1 MTDFSPDS
9 LMMAEAIAT
18 RLCHD
23 LAGPI
28 SSCGNGVELLA
39 TEKDPAMQ
47 EQARELLLMS
57 AQEGITRLQFF
68 RTTFGQLK
76 DIKTADVEETR
87 LMAQEFFRRGTV
99 KLDWPQE
106 GAGFE
111 KDMPNA
117 LRQVLCGSVLFMA
130 GLLAYGG
137 KLSVRLQG
145 MTLSIT
151 GTAKRIKDDKPALAA
166 INGQAEAGSA
176 LTPYNVIP
184 HFVQGVAQ
192 KSGIGLACAVR
203 AGEAETAVELTAE
216 YR

>member
-1 MTDFSPDS
+1 MYDLS
-9 LMMAEAIAT
+9 LAEAIAT

-28 SSCGNGVELLA
+28 SACGNGIELLS
-39 TEKDPAMQ
+39 TEKDASMQ
-47 EQARELLLMS
+47 EQATELLKMS
-57 AQEGITRLQFF
+57 AQEGITRLQFY

-87 LMAQEFFRRGTV
+87 LMAQEFFRRGTI

-117 LRQVLCGSVLFMA
+117 LRQSLCGMILFMA

-137 KLSVRLQG
+137 KLSVRQVSGKLVV
-145 MTLSIT
+145 T
-151 GTAKRIKDDKPALAA
+151 GTHKRIKEDSASIAVV
-166 INGQAEAGSA
+166 NGQGTKDTP

-184 HFVQGVAQ
+184 HFLHGVAE
-192 KSGIGLACAVR
+192 KSGLKLTCNHSAR
-203 AGEAETAVELTAE
+203 PEETCVELTAE
-216 YR
+216 YV